1 MRACACARRRGGARA
16 RVREAEIISPAGSGG
31 SLLLSAGE
39 FGRIFVMMC
48 MPLVGEPYCRSG
60 SNVMPTPA
68 QQTLVT
74 ARQQLPARHR
84 QRRRLGPA
92 WLARVQPGPRA
103 AHARCRAADRGTGGH
118 ARKLAHMRQPPLSA
132 HPGAPS
138 LSRAPPRRTCRAA
151 EHGSCELLKR
161 DRGHWA
167 WRQGAA
173 HGRHGTRGG
182 PGGNK
187 TRRHRSP
194 RCRASPA
201 LTCHRAALALPLL
214 CTQAHTS
221 NTGLKEERL
230 VRSSWICGVRALL
243 VSKGGGRVRGRRGT
257 CFGGRRCGRARS
269 MPTCPCTGGGS
280 PAATRRA
287 APGRRATPA
296 LSRNPAPNRSGGCC
310 GADCGTC
317 TRQR

>member
-201 LTCHRAALALPLL
+201 LTCHRAARRFP
-214 CTQAHTS
+214 CCAHRRTPRTPGS
-221 NTGLKEERL
+221 GGTA
-230 VRSSWICGVRALL
+230 SSKFVDFCVRALL
-243 VSKGGGRVRGRRGT
+243 VSRGRTGKGRRGRGT